1 MLSMR
6 RKLQY
11 GSIHKYKIYNKLIN
25 SYAWQKL
32 RHRKFLA
39 NPVCEM
45 CAAEGRATPTEEVHH
60 IKPVESGKDEAEM
73 RRLAYDYSNLQSLC
87 KACHA
92 AVHAAARPIP
102 ETARDFAAKF
112 FSQEKTRGSGF

>member
-1 MLSMR
+1 MKK
-6 RKLQY
+6 KLEF
-11 GSIHKYKIYNKLIN
+11 GSTHKYKIYNKLIN
-25 SYAWQKL
+25 SYTWQQL
-32 RHRKFLA
+32 RRRKFLA

-73 RRLAYDYSNLQSLC
+73 RRLAYSFDNLQSLC

-92 AVHAAARPIP
+92 AVHSRAKPIP
-102 ETARDFAAKF
+102 ESARGFAEKF
-112 FSQEKTRGSGF
+112 FGLKNKGE